1 MPIFDPG
8 LSPRNVAVVGV
19 KAGGTPAPDDA
30 ESAARASAAPKPV
43 SLAWL
48 VAESLAEQVAGADV
62 DPATGATGTAA
73 AGRPPAARML
83 GAAV

>member
-19 KAGGTPAPDDA
+19 KAGGTPALDDA

-73 AGRPPAARML
+73 AGRPP